1 MQGQFRKESRSIYG
15 SIKYCNYASKSPA
28 ILTDPTTFFIKS
40 GTRTRKIT
48 SLEAERLQGF
58 PDNWTKLGVHEGEQY
73 EISESMRFQMIGN
86 AISPPIFKLIAQRLK
101 KQSISLSGVSKS
113 NTMAEETKK
122 PPVAYYGGKQR
133 MLSHILPLIPN
144 HKTYVEPFF
153 GGGAVFFAKEQSEV
167 EIINDKNDNVT
178 NFFEVLKN
186 NYKALCK
193 QIDATLHS
201 RSTQKLASSILYNPK
216 FKNKIKKAWAFWVMC
231 NMSYGSNPAKNAGF
245 AYDRMGSVTK
255 KIRNAKKR
263 FLENYENRM
272 NHVEIE
278 NWDALKVIQS
288 RDYKDAFFYIDP
300 PYINTAL
307 GVYSGYTEKDYI
319 ALLDALTKI
328 EGKFL
333 LSGYPSEILTR
344 YAKKHKWKTKSI
356 DQMLRVTKLKK
367 YSDRKTEVLCAN
379 YDFEKHEPMKKTEE
393 LSGTYQPKRQGE
405 KSLEH
410 RIIKRFVNLNGK
422 LKSGREIKLFLSYV
436 QRAIKKKQIT
446 KQSRHAQHIVKIQ
459 SLLITLFGS
468 YNTEKQ
474 VNRVKLNASLVK
486 TLMGALAIS
495 TATSVSGLG
504 YRNPVI
510 PKDRIMSTV
519 DIMNLKFESLGF
531 DGKWKKLVGDPT
543 PGFTMMV
550 YGRPKMGKSYLS
562 IDLASYLAR
571 NHGRVL
577 YIASEEQ
584 ISAILQKKLNEKKA
598 AHPDFYSVGSIPKD
612 LSGFEFV
619 FIDSVNHYGLSVDE
633 LRELKQQNPNVSFIY
648 IFQTTKSGLF
658 RGSNE
663 FQHDVDIVVHIPEKG
678 LAESFGRFNA
688 GGEMQIFKN

>member
-1 MQGQFRKESRSIYG
+1 
-15 SIKYCNYASKSPA
+15 
-28 ILTDPTTFFIKS
+28 
-40 GTRTRKIT
+40 
-48 SLEAERLQGF
+48 
-58 PDNWTKLGVHEGEQY
+58 
-73 EISESMRFQMIGN
+73 
-86 AISPPIFKLIAQRLK
+86 
-101 KQSISLSGVSKS
+101 
-113 NTMAEETKK
+113 MAEQTRK

-133 MLSHILPLIPN
+133 MLSHILPLIPK

-167 EIINDKNDNVT
+167 EIINDKNDSVT

-186 NYKALCK
+186 NYKVLCK

-231 NMSYGSNPAKNAGF
+231 NMSYGSNPTKNAGF

-263 FLENYENRM
+263 FLENYEHRM

-278 NWDALKVIQS
+278 NWDALRVIQS
-288 RDYKDAFFYIDP
+288 RDFSDAFFYIDP
-300 PYINTAL
+300 PYINTEQ
-307 GVYSGYTEKDYI
+307 GVYAGYTEEDYI
-319 ALLDALTKI
+319 ALLDVLVKI
-328 EGKFL
+328 KGKFL
-333 LSGYPSEILTR
+333 LSGYPSEILDK
-344 YAKKHKWKTKSI
+344 YAKKHGWKMKSI

-379 YDFEKHEPMKKTEE
+379 YDFDKQETMKKTEE
-393 LSGTYQPKRQGE
+393 LNGTSQPKRRQG

-410 RIIKRFVNLNGK
+410 RIIKRFINLNGK

-446 KQSRHAQHIVKIQ
+446 KQSRHAEHIAKIQ
-459 SLLITLFGS
+459 TLLITLFGTYDS
-468 YNTEKQ
+468 DKQ
-474 VNRVKLNASLVK
+474 INRVKLKASLLK
-486 TLMGALAIS
+486 PLSAAIAVS
-495 TATSVSGLG
+495 FAASISGVAAPSVTED
-504 YRNPVI
+504 RMMNPVI

-519 DIMNLKFESLGF
+519 DIMKLKFESLGF
-531 DGKWKKLVGDPT
+531 EGKWKKLVGDPT

-562 IDLASYLAR
+562 IDFASYLAR
-571 NHGRVL
+571 NHGKVL

-612 LSGFEFV
+612 LSGFDFV

-633 LRELKQQNPNVSFIY
+633 LRELKQQNPSVSFIY

-663 FQHDVDIVVHIPEKG
+663 FQHDVDIVIHVAEKG
-678 LAESFGRFNA
+678 LAVSFGRFNQ